1 MEQGHFTEEPLPGE
15 VMEQW
20 SMWANTVDRFV
31 QRVITVSG
39 DADPI
44 PKSDLYSIYS
54 TWCQNY
60 NMPAEQQ
67 RAFTQRLKQQHGVKD
82 GRKRI
87 DGGPLQRC
95 YLNVAVPD
103 EAWDLI
109 SSTSSSDQQDLS
121 GL

>member
-1 MEQGHFTEEPLPGE
+1 MQQGHFTEEPLPGE

-44 PKSDLYSIYS
+44 PKSDLYAIYT

-67 RAFTQRLKQQHGVKD
+67 RMFTQRLKQQHGVKD
-82 GRKRI
+82 GKRRI
-87 DGGPLQRC
+87 DGGPNQRC
-95 YLNVAVPD
+95 YLNVTVPE

-109 SSTSSSDQQDLS
+109 NSSSSSDQQDLS
-121 GL
+121 DT